1 MDFLSLGNGNPFY
14 VLRKCEKPVLEVG
27 VVKSKTQPRAKFP
40 TQTPN
45 IMAGMQMQQ
54 VIDVTATINGRD
66 ETFSEIPIN
75 VEIAA
80 RGNDTFTGSRE
91 AMLQAVDAMLQTS
104 KKAIE
109 QVPYH
114 KGVIAESEK
123 MLEVLNPQ
131 YADNKRQARTI
142 QSLEEKQK
150 ATEQQISEM
159 KSQTAEILS
168 ILRALNGDSS
178 SSRHV

>member
-1 MDFLSLGNGNPFY
+1 MDFNSLGNGNPFY
-14 VLRKCEKPVLEVG
+14 VLRRGERPILEVG
-27 VVKSKTQPRAKFP
+27 IVKSKTQPRAKFP

-45 IMAGMQMQQ
+45 IMAGVQLQQ
-54 VIDVTATINGRD
+54 VIDVVATINGKD

-80 RGNDTFTGSRE
+80 RGNDTFSGSRE

-131 YADNKRQARTI
+131 YAENKQNARVI
-142 QSLEEKQK
+142 QSLQEKQK
-150 ATEQQISEM
+150 AQDQQLAELKAQNSEM
-159 KSQTAEILS
+159 LS
-168 ILRALNGDSS
+168 ILRQLNGSGGSS
-178 SSRHV
+178 SQG

>member
-1 MDFLSLGNGNPFY
+1 MDFISLGNGNPFY
-14 VLRKCEKPVLEVG
+14 VLRKGEKPILEVG

-45 IMAGMQMQQ
+45 VMAGMQVQQ
-54 VIDVTATINGRD
+54 VIDVIATINGKD

-80 RGNDTFTGSRE
+80 RGNDTFSGSRE

-114 KGVIAESEK
+114 KSVIAESEK
-123 MLEVLNPQ
+123 MIEVLNPQ
-131 YADNKRQARTI
+131 YAENKQNARTI
-142 QSLEEKQK
+142 KSLQER
-150 ATEQQISEM
+150 QQAQDAQLAEM
-159 KSQTAEILS
+159 KKQNSEILA
-168 ILRALNGDSS
+168 ILRQLNGGSPT
-178 SSRHV
+178 V

>member
-1 MDFLSLGNGNPFY
+1 MDFQSLGNGNPFY
-14 VLRKCEKPVLEVG
+14 VLRKGERPVLEVG
-27 VVKSKTQPRAKFP
+27 VVKSKSQPRAKWP

-45 IMAGMQMQQ
+45 IMTGVQVQQ
-54 VIDVTATINGRD
+54 VIDVTATINGKD
-66 ETFSEIPIN
+66 ETFSEIPVN

-80 RGNDTFTGSRE
+80 RGNDTFSGSRE

-123 MLEVLNPQ
+123 MLEVLNPR
-131 YADNKRQARTI
+131 YAEEKRQARTI
-142 QSLEEKQK
+142 SDLEKRQAATDQK
-150 ATEQQISEM
+150 LDA
-159 KSQTAEILS
+159 ILG
-168 ILRALNGDSS
+168 ILQKLDSPPTP
-178 SSRHV
+178 V

>member
-1 MDFLSLGNGNPFY
+1 MNFDSLANGNPFY
-14 VLRKCEKPVLEVG
+14 VLRRSEKPMLEVG
-27 VVKSKTQPRAKFP
+27 VVKSKSQPRAKFP

-54 VIDVTATINGRD
+54 VVDVIATINGRD

-80 RGNDTFTGSRE
+80 RGNDTFSGSRE

-114 KGVIAESEK
+114 KSVIAESEK
-123 MLEVLNPQ
+123 MLETLNPR
-131 YADNKRQARTI
+131 YAEEKKQARTI
-142 QSLEEKQK
+142 KTLEERQA
-150 ATEQQISEM
+150 ATDAKLDSIL
-159 KSQTAEILS
+159 EILQKLES
-168 ILRALNGDSS
+168 
-178 SSRHV
+178 

>member
-1 MDFLSLGNGNPFY
+1 MDFNSLGNGNPFY
-14 VLRKCEKPVLEVG
+14 VLRKGEKPILEVG

-54 VIDVTATINGRD
+54 VIDVTATINGKD
-66 ETFSEIPIN
+66 EVFSEIPIN

-80 RGNDTFTGSRE
+80 RGNDTFSGSRE

-104 KKAIE
+104 KKAID
-109 QVPYH
+109 QIPYH
-114 KGVIAESEK
+114 KGVISESEK

-150 ATEQQISEM
+150 QTEQKLAALESQSTEM
-159 KSQTAEILS
+159 LN
-168 ILRALNGDSS
+168 ILRSLNGSPS
-178 SSRHV
+178 QM

>member
-1 MDFLSLGNGNPFY
+1 MDFNSLANGNPFY
-14 VLRKCEKPVLEVG
+14 VLKKGEKPILEVG

-45 IMAGMQMQQ
+45 IMSGVQMQQ
-54 VIDVTATINGRD
+54 VIDVIATINGRD
-66 ETFSEIPIN
+66 ETFNDIPIN

-80 RGNDTFTGSRE
+80 RGNDTFSGSRE

-114 KGVIAESEK
+114 KNVIAESEK
-123 MLEVLNPQ
+123 MLEVLNPR
-131 YADNKRQARTI
+131 YAEEKKQARTI
-142 QSLEEKQK
+142 KSLEERQA
-150 ATEQQISEM
+150 ATDA
-159 KSQTAEILS
+159 KLDS
-168 ILRALNGDSS
+168 ILAILQKLES
-178 SSRHV
+178 

>member
-1 MDFLSLGNGNPFY
+1 MDFNSLGSGTPFY
-14 VLRKCEKPVLEVG
+14 VLRKGEKPILEVG

-45 IMAGMQMQQ
+45 IMAGVQMQQ
-54 VIDVTATINGRD
+54 VIDVTVTLNGKD
-66 ETFSEIPIN
+66 ETFTDIPIN

-80 RGNDTFTGSRE
+80 RGNETFSGSRE

-114 KGVIAESEK
+114 KGVISESEK

-131 YADNKRQARTI
+131 YAENKQNARVIQTLKDKQA
-142 QSLEEKQK
+142 QQ
-150 ATEQQISEM
+150 EQQLAELKAQNTEM
-159 KSQTAEILS
+159 LS
-168 ILRALNGDSS
+168 ILRQLNGSS
-178 SSRHV
+178 AS

>member
-1 MDFLSLGNGNPFY
+1 MDFNSLGSGNPFY
-14 VLRKCEKPVLEVG
+14 VLRKGEKPMLEVG
-27 VVKSKTQPRAKFP
+27 VVKSKTQPRPKFA

-54 VIDVTATINGRD
+54 VIDVVATINGKD
-66 ETFSEIPIN
+66 ETFSEVPIN

-80 RGNDTFTGSRE
+80 RGNDTFSGSRE

-114 KGVIAESEK
+114 KSVIAETEK

-131 YADNKRQARTI
+131 YAENKQNARVI
-142 QSLEEKQK
+142 QSLQEKQLK
-150 ATEQQISEM
+150 QENTQKTKVAQLHKYQ
-159 KSQTAEILS
+159 KLQLV
-168 ILRALNGDSS
+168 LKQ
-178 SSRHV
+178 

>member
-1 MDFLSLGNGNPFY
+1 MDFNSLGNGNPFY
-14 VLRKCEKPVLEVG
+14 VLRKGEKPVLDVG

-45 IMAGMQMQQ
+45 VMAGMQVQQ
-54 VIDVTATINGRD
+54 VIDVVATINGKD
-66 ETFSEIPIN
+66 ETFAEIPIN

-80 RGNDTFTGSRE
+80 RGNDTFSGSRE

-114 KGVIAESEK
+114 KSVIAESEK
-123 MLEVLNPQ
+123 MIEALNPQ
-131 YADNKRQARTI
+131 YAENKQNARTI
-142 QSLEEKQK
+142 K
-150 ATEQQISEM
+150 ALQERQQAQDAQLAEM
-159 KSQTAEILS
+159 KKQNTEILA
-168 ILRALNGDSS
+168 ILRQLNGGSPT
-178 SSRHV
+178 V

>member
-1 MDFLSLGNGNPFY
+1 MNFDSLANGNPFY
-14 VLRKCEKPVLEVG
+14 VLRKGEKPTLEVG

-45 IMAGMQMQQ
+45 IMTGMQMQQ
-54 VIDVTATINGRD
+54 VVDVVATINGRD

-80 RGNDTFTGSRE
+80 RGNDTFSGSRE

-114 KGVIAESEK
+114 KSVISESER
-123 MLEVLNPQ
+123 MLEVLNPR
-131 YADNKRQARTI
+131 YAEEKKQARTI
-142 QSLEEKQK
+142 KTLEERQAATDAKLDNILAILQK
-150 ATEQQISEM
+150 LES
-159 KSQTAEILS
+159 
-168 ILRALNGDSS
+168 
-178 SSRHV
+178 

>member
-1 MDFLSLGNGNPFY
+1 MDFNSISNGNPFY
-14 VLRKCEKPVLEVG
+14 VLRKGEKPTLEVG
-27 VVKSKTQPRAKFP
+27 VVKSKSQPRAKFP

-45 IMAGMQMQQ
+45 IMTGMQMQQ
-54 VIDVTATINGRD
+54 VIDVVVTLNGKD
-66 ETFSEIPIN
+66 ETFADIPLN

-80 RGNDTFTGSRE
+80 RGNDTFSGSRE

-114 KGVIAESEK
+114 KSVISESEK

-131 YADNKRQARTI
+131 YAENKQNARVI
-142 QSLEEKQK
+142 QSLQEKQK
-150 ATEQQISEM
+150 AQDEQLKELKAQNTEM
-159 KSQTAEILS
+159 LS
-168 ILRALNGDSS
+168 ILRALNGTPTT
-178 SSRHV
+178 

>member
-1 MDFLSLGNGNPFY
+1 MDFNSLGSGNPFY
-14 VLRKCEKPVLEVG
+14 VLRKSEKPVLEVG
-27 VVKSKTQPRAKFP
+27 VVKSKTQPRPKFA

-54 VIDVTATINGRD
+54 VIDVVATINGKD
-66 ETFSEIPIN
+66 ETFSEVPIN

-80 RGNDTFTGSRE
+80 RGNDTFSGSRE

-114 KGVIAESEK
+114 KGVIAETEK

-131 YADNKRQARTI
+131 YAENKQNARVI
-142 QSLEEKQK
+142 QSLQEKQK
-150 ATEQQISEM
+150 AQEEQIKEIKEQNSEM
-159 KSQTAEILS
+159 LS
-168 ILRALNGDSS
+168 ILRQLNGSPS
-178 SSRHV
+178 

>member
-1 MDFLSLGNGNPFY
+1 MDIQNLGIGSPFY
-14 VLRKCEKPVLEVG
+14 VLRKGEKPVLETG
-27 VVKSKTQPRAKFP
+27 VVKTKSQPRAKFP

-45 IMAGMQMQQ
+45 IMQGMQMQQ
-54 VIDVTATINGRD
+54 VIDVTVTINGKD
-66 ETFSEIPIN
+66 EVFSEIPVN

-114 KGVIAESEK
+114 KSVIAESEK

-131 YADNKRQARTI
+131 YAENKKQARTI
-142 QSLEEKQK
+142 SDLERRQADTDKKLDTILGILQK
-150 ATEQQISEM
+150 
-159 KSQTAEILS
+159 L
-168 ILRALNGDSS
+168 DSPAPS
-178 SSRHV
+178 SV